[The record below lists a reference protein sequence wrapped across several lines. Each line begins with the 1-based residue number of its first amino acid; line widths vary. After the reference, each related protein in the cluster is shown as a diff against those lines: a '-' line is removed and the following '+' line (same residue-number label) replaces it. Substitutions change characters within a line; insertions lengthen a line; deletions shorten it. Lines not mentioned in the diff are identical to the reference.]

1 MNETQFARRVAQTL
15 DGGLR
20 QFDPTT
26 ASRLSAMRHQA
37 LARQKRVTV
46 QASRLAGLAGVFNDN
61 KAQLAPWLAALV
73 LLLVLATGFYWQA
86 QNSLSDLEDVDSAL
100 LADDLPVSAYLDKGF
115 DAWLH
120 GSSSEQ

>member
-1 MNETQFARRVAQTL
+1 
-15 DGGLR
+15 
-20 QFDPTT
+20 
-26 ASRLSAMRHQA
+26 
-37 LARQKRVTV
+37 
-46 QASRLAGLAGVFNDN
+46 
-61 KAQLAPWLAALV
+61 V